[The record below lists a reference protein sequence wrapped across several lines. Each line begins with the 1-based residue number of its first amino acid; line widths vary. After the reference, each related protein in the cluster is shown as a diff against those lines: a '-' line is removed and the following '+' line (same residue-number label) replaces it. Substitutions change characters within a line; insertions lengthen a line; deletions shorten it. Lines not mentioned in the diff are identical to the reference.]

1 MNGGG
6 DKNRNKILGK
16 SHAPEMLRKAVAK
29 ERTPSPVP
37 TTNLI
42 ISAVLEDLKTLV

>member
-1 MNGGG
+1 
-6 DKNRNKILGK
+6 
-16 SHAPEMLRKAVAK
+16 MLRKAVAK

-42 ISAVLEDLKTLV
+42 ISTVLEDLKTLV